1 MLEFL
6 KALLEILVKD
16 PKTRVSIIQ
25 LGLLAVLCLGLIFSP
40 PRSNS
45 PTPSKTTT
53 PYEVKGTW
61 VPDSPVS
68 KVPDSPVSKDPFY
81 KLPDQSQNN

>member
-1 MLEFL
+1 LVEFL
-6 KALLEILVKD
+6 KALLEIIVKD
-16 PKTRVSIIQ
+16 PKTRTNIIQ
-25 LGLLAVLCLGLIFSP
+25 LALLGILCLGLVFAP

-45 PTPSKTTT
+45 TQPAKNTT

-61 VPDSPVS
+61 
-68 KVPDSPVSKDPFY
+68 VPDSPVSKDPFY